1 MAFHATLRSNES
13 VVHVSNATI
22 AEWQQKY
29 DAVMRALSDDEEEAD
44 MERLNAQI
52 EALLSKAGVP
62 AYNATEHASELDYL
76 TELLFKAKLR
86 AYRGELLGLL
96 ERWDAGELP
105 MSVPLKRVEQLIDE
119 GVLQP
124 DVLMLPPDEYHDYHY
139 DHDD

>member
-1 MAFHATLRSNES
+1 MGVGIGLRPLTLTQSL
-13 VVHVSNATI
+13 TLT
-22 AEWQQKY
+22 
-29 DAVMRALSDDEEEAD
+29 LSLSLT
-44 MERLNAQI
+44 LNPIPNQI